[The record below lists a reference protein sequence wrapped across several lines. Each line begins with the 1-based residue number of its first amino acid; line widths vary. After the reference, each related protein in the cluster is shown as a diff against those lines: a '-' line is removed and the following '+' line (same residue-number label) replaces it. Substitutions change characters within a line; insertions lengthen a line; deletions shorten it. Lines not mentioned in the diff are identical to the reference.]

1 MHYDNE
7 NMQFISEKVNQIKI
21 ALFKS
26 DINSEL
32 LLPNNIID
40 VLQVDDEGHIWFYT
54 SCNGRYARNISKSFF
69 ASLDFYKKGSE
80 CRLHLKGQACI
91 IEDENDFF
99 INRSNY
105 SKTVRA
111 SLILVKMKTTQ
122 AEYYESNHINHI
134 SWKER
139 LLYTFNHLFFSP
151 GSKIFDFS

>member
-1 MHYDNE
+1 
-7 NMQFISEKVNQIKI
+7 MQFISEKVNQIKI

-40 VLQVDDEGHIWFYT
+40 VLQVDEDGHIWFYT

-80 CRLHLKGQACI
+80 CRLHLKGLARI
-91 IEDENDFF
+91 VEDENDFF

-105 SKTVRA
+105 SKSVRA
-111 SLILVKMKTTQ
+111 SLILLKMKTTQ
-122 AEYYESNHINHI
+122 AEYYENSHINHI

-139 LLYTFNHLFFSP
+139 LLYNFNHLFFSP